1 MGSGSRTP
9 KMRRID
15 SRNKKMARIKR
26 QITAAKT
33 AAAAKKRTA
42 R

>member
-9 KMRRID
+9 KMRRIIN
-15 SRNKKMARIKR
+15 RKKKLARIKR
-26 QITAAKT
+26 HITTAKAASQKQ
-33 AAAAKKRTA
+33 RTG

>member
-15 SRNKKMARIKR
+15 NRKKKMARIKR
-26 QITAAKT
+26 QISTAK
-33 AAAAKKRTA
+33 AAATKQRTG